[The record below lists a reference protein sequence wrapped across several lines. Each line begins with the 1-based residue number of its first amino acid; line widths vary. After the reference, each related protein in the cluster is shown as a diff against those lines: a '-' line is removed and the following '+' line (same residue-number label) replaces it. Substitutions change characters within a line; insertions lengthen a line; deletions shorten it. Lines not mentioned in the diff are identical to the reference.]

1 MHLKPY
7 VSYLEYGNALGVWRS
22 SSLLLYSLCTSLETD
37 DISSWS
43 EWYVSVVYSCWF
55 LDDGNIHS
63 YRIRYHDS
71 CLGRAI
77 KKLCFLDSVFMLLRV
92 RSVSVPRCINAVEP
106 AVQSGNAIKK
116 FQYLVIGVPATKR
129 MVYCLLPECSFS
141 SNPQIWYESFLAC
154 IYSWLFWTIVIPVP
168 YFGQE
173 IFVRSWGQI
182 LRITSLVH
190 VFMRQRD
197 PSEQ

>member
-1 MHLKPY
+1 MFRTFDQKNY
-7 VSYLEYGNALGVWRS
+7 VSWILSSCCSEYAAFQCHGAS
-22 SSLLLYSLCTSLETD
+22 
-37 DISSWS
+37 
-43 EWYVSVVYSCWF
+43 
-55 LDDGNIHS
+55 
-63 YRIRYHDS
+63 
-71 CLGRAI
+71 
-77 KKLCFLDSVFMLLRV
+77 M
-92 RSVSVPRCINAVEP
+92 
-106 AVQSGNAIKK
+106 QSNQLFSQGMRLKK

-141 SNPQIWYESFLAC
+141 SNPQIWSESFLAC

-197 PSEQ
+197 PSERQIGQLTRIWNRMDCMELNSCLRYSQPKLILMNQTAAVKTMNQTAAVKTFTRPN

>member
-1 MHLKPY
+1 MLFLLLVYVFMKLNLKLRFIQDSMSTTPMISCSRIVRYESGSHTVGNRSNINILFRIFNVNIIHLKPC

-116 FQYLVIGVPATKR
+116 ISIFSNR
-129 MVYCLLPECSFS
+129 CSS
-141 SNPQIWYESFLAC
+141 Y
-154 IYSWLFWTIVIPVP
+154 
-168 YFGQE
+168 
-173 IFVRSWGQI
+173 
-182 LRITSLVH
+182 
-190 VFMRQRD
+190 
-197 PSEQ
+197 